1 MSSACERPT
10 TVNKPAFKPTL
21 ISRLAQVD
29 AHCIEP
35 GEYDDLP
42 ELTDAMLAR
51 AVVIN
56 KGGRPRLA
64 QPRQQI
70 TLRLPPEVIARW
82 RATGPGWQTR
92 MAARLANTAPPAA
105 PEGLK
110 S

>member
-1 MSSACERPT
+1 M
-10 TVNKPAFKPTL
+10 NKPAFRPPL

-29 AHCIEP
+29 AHRIEP
-35 GEYDDLP
+35 GEYEALP

-51 AVVIN
+51 ALVIN

-92 MAARLANTAPPAA
+92 KIGRAHV
-105 PEGLK
+105 
-110 S
+110 